1 MALKEK
7 MLRRTAA
14 NTATTVVNYTQEIT
28 VDDEEQLNGCQVF
41 CFPMLY
47 QNSDYFDLAYQIYD
61 AFVEKLNPKIQLTE
75 KMIREVVAKHIAGY
89 SLPKA
94 NLKND
99 IIEFIVDN
107 LLYYGPISGII
118 RNAGH
123 DLNDIIIN
131 TKDYIDVIYGGQTI
145 VTPFR
150 FRSEA
155 ELRRIINR
163 MLSESNRK
171 IDEGHPIA
179 SAKLNDG
186 SRIEVQIPPVAANL
200 DREGKPGSYVTIR
213 KFREIPLLFES
224 MLDGVQMD
232 FKMAYFLIK
241 AVQGKL
247 NIVVSGGTSSG
258 KTTFLNAITRFI
270 DEGDQLLTIED
281 TKEMKPQM
289 PCHSIRSFEARME
302 NEEGVGAI
310 TIEQLLRTALRS
322 SPRRIIVGE
331 CRGPEIVTM
340 LNAMNTGH
348 PGSMTTVHA
357 DDTKEAI
364 IRIENMFLEARP
376 SANMTFVRSQIIS
389 AVDLVIQIVRF
400 PDGRRRIVKISE
412 PEKRMEEN
420 GVVSMLDI
428 FEFKRTTNGG
438 SVADSTGN
446 FNAVSA
452 PVRSIHKM
460 GSNGIEIEK
469 KIFDPEFI
477 VTKDMLIHELKRFHP
492 ARMCGWEEHYLSEII
507 KSSFQ
512 DGKSILERWPNLQR

>member
-7 MLRRTAA
+7 MLRRTVDIDTIAFVSA
-14 NTATTVVNYTQEIT
+14 DDSVVEG
-28 VDDEEQLNGCQVF
+28 EEHLQVCQVF
-41 CFPMLY
+41 CFPQLY
-47 QNSDYFDLAYQIYD
+47 QNQEYFNLAYQIYD
-61 AFVEKLNPKIQLTE
+61 DFVDKLNPKIQLTE
-75 KMIREVVAKHIAGY
+75 KIIRDVVIKHISSH

-94 NLKND
+94 SLKNE
-99 IIEFIVDN
+99 IVEFIVDN
-107 LLYYGPISGII
+107 LLYYGPVSGII
-118 RNAGH
+118 RHAGH

-131 TKDYIDVIYGGQTI
+131 TKDYIDVIYGGKTI

-150 FRSEA
+150 FRSEV

-179 SAKLNDG
+179 SAKLFDG
-186 SRIEVQIPPVAANL
+186 SRVEVQIPPVAANI
-200 DREGKPGSYVTIR
+200 DREGNPGSYVTIR
-213 KFREIPLLFES
+213 KFRDIPLLFES
-224 MLDGVQMD
+224 MLDGGQMD
-232 FKMAYFLIK
+232 LKIAYFLFK

-289 PCHSIRSFEARME
+289 PCHSIRSFESRME

-400 PDGRRRIVKISE
+400 PDGRRRVVKISE

-428 FEFKRTTNGG
+428 FEFKRSMAGG
-438 SVADSTGN
+438 SITNSSGT
-446 FNAVSA
+446 FEAVSS
-452 PVRSIHKM
+452 PVRSINKM
-460 GSNGIEIEK
+460 ALNGVDIEK

-477 VTKDMLIHELKRFHP
+477 VTKDMIISELKSFHP
-492 ARMCGWEEHYLSEII
+492 SRMCGWEEHYMSEII
-507 KSSFQ
+507 KNSFQ

>member
-7 MLRRTAA
+7 MLRRTASI
-14 NTATTVVNYTQEIT
+14 ATTVVQYSQDVAIEE
-28 VDDEEQLNGCQVF
+28 EEQLQGCHVF

-47 QNSDYFDLAYQIYD
+47 QNSDYLDLAYQIYD
-61 AFVEKLNPKIQLTE
+61 SFVEKLNPKIQLTE
-75 KMIREVVAKHIAGY
+75 KMIREVVTKHISEY
-89 SLPKA
+89 TLPKA
-94 NLKND
+94 NLKNE
-99 IIEFIVDN
+99 IVEFIVDN

-131 TKDYIDVIYGGQTI
+131 TKDYIDVIYSGQTI

-150 FRSEA
+150 FRSEG

-179 SAKLNDG
+179 SAKLLDG

-224 MLDGVQMD
+224 MLDGLQMD
-232 FKMAYFLIK
+232 MKMAYFLLK

-289 PCHSIRSFEARME
+289 PCHSIRSFESRME

-389 AVDLVIQIVRF
+389 AVDLVIQLVRF
-400 PDGRRRIVKISE
+400 PDGRRRVVKISE

-420 GVVSMLDI
+420 GVVSVLDI
-428 FEFKRTTNGG
+428 FVFKRNAPNG
-438 SVADSTGN
+438 SISDSSGN
-446 FNAVSA
+446 YSAVSA
-452 PVRSIHKM
+452 PVRSINKM
-460 GSNGIEIEK
+460 ALNGIEIEK
-469 KIFDPEFI
+469 KIFDPDFM
-477 VTKDMLIHELKRFHP
+477 VTKDMLIGELKRFHP
-492 ARMCGWEEHYLSEII
+492 SRMCGWEEHYMSEII
-507 KSSFQ
+507 KSSLQ
-512 DGKSILERWPNLQR
+512 DGTTILERWPNLQR

>member
-7 MLRRTAA
+7 MLRRTAKIEE
-14 NTATTVVNYTQEIT
+14 TVVEYSKEVT
-28 VDDEEQLNGCQVF
+28 VDDEDHLSGCQVF
-41 CFPMLY
+41 CFPALY
-47 QNSDYFDLAYQIYD
+47 QNSDYLDFAYQIYD
-61 AFVEKLNPKIQLTE
+61 SFIEKLNPKVQLTE

-94 NLKND
+94 NLKNE
-99 IIEFIVDN
+99 IIEFIIDN
-107 LLYYGPISGII
+107 LLYYGPVSAII

-145 VTPFR
+145 ITPFR
-150 FRSEA
+150 FRSEV

-171 IDEGHPIA
+171 IDESHPIA

-186 SRIEVQIPPVAANL
+186 SRVEVQIPPVAANL
-200 DREGKPGSYVTIR
+200 DRQGKPGSYVTIR

-224 MLDGVQMD
+224 MLDGSQMD
-232 FKMAYFLIK
+232 FKMAYFLLK

-247 NIVVSGGTSSG
+247 NIVISGGTSSG

-289 PCHSIRSFEARME
+289 PCHSIRSFESRME

-400 PDGRRRIVKISE
+400 PDGRRRVVKISE

-428 FEFKRTTNGG
+428 FEFKRAMSGG
-438 SVADSTGN
+438 SVTNSSGSFDAI
-446 FNAVSA
+446 SA
-452 PVRSIHKM
+452 PVRSITKM
-460 GSNGIEIEK
+460 GQNGIEIEK
-469 KIFDPEFI
+469 KIFDPDF
-477 VTKDMLIHELKRFHP
+477 VVSKDMLIGELKGFHP
-492 ARMCGWEEHYLSEII
+492 ARMCGWEEHYMSEII

-512 DGKSILERWPNLQR
+512 DGKTILERWPNLQR

>member
-7 MLRRTAA
+7 MLRRNVQAPTAVIHYVPDA
-14 NTATTVVNYTQEIT
+14 VSEE
-28 VDDEEQLNGCQVF
+28 EEQPRGCSHF
-41 CFPMLY
+41 CFPLLY
-47 QNSDYFDLAYQIYD
+47 QNDDYFMQAYRIYD
-61 AFVEKLNPKIQLTE
+61 DFVVKLNPKIQLTE
-75 KMIREVVAKHIAGY
+75 KMIREVVAKHIALY

-94 NLKND
+94 NLKNE

-107 LLYYGPISGII
+107 LLNYGPISGII

-123 DLNDIIIN
+123 DLNDIIVN

-150 FRSEA
+150 FRSES

-171 IDEGHPIA
+171 IDEAHPIA
-179 SAKLNDG
+179 SAKLRDG

-224 MLDGVQMD
+224 MLDGGQID
-232 FKMAYFLIK
+232 LKIAYFLLK

-289 PCHSIRSFEARME
+289 PCHSIRSFEARTD

-310 TIEQLLRTALRS
+310 SIEQLLRTALRS

-364 IRIENMFLEARP
+364 IRVENMFLEARP

-389 AVDLVIQIVRF
+389 AVDLVIQLVRF
-400 PDGRRRIVKISE
+400 PDGRRRVVKISE

-428 FEFKRTTNGG
+428 FEFKRTASTG
-438 SVADSTGN
+438 SVTDSTGH
-446 FNAVSA
+446 FHAVSA
-452 PVRSIHKM
+452 PVRSIAKM
-460 GSNGIEIEK
+460 ALNGIEIEK
-469 KIFDPEFI
+469 KIFDPDFA
-477 VTKDMLIHELKRFHP
+477 VTKDMVIAELKRFHP
-492 ARMCGWEEHYLSEII
+492 ARMCGWEEHYMTEII
-507 KSSFQ
+507 KNSFM

>member
-1 MALKEK
+1 M
-7 MLRRTAA
+7 RRLD
-14 NTATTVVNYTQEIT
+14 VVASDNIEYVQEIPAEVSYT
-28 VDDEEQLNGCQVF
+28 NNGCHVF

-47 QNSDYFDLAYQIYD
+47 QNDDYFELAYRIYD
-61 AFVEKLNPKIQLTE
+61 DFVDKLNPKVQLTE
-75 KMIREVVAKHIAGY
+75 KMIREVVIKHIASY
-89 SLPKA
+89 PLPKA
-94 NLKND
+94 NLKNE
-99 IIEFIVDN
+99 IVEFIVDN
-107 LLYYGPISGII
+107 LLNYGPISTII

-131 TKDYIDVIYGGQTI
+131 TKDYIDVIYEGKTVI
-145 VTPFR
+145 TPFR
-150 FRSEA
+150 FRSEI

-171 IDEGHPIA
+171 IDEAHPIA

-186 SRIEVQIPPVAANL
+186 SRVEVQIPPVAANV
-200 DREGKPGSYVTIR
+200 DREGKNGSYVTIR

-224 MLDGVQMD
+224 MLDNGQMD
-232 FKMAYFLIK
+232 LKIAYFLVK

-289 PCHSIRSFEARME
+289 PCHSIRSFESRMD

-322 SPRRIIVGE
+322 SPRRIVVGE

-400 PDGRRRIVKISE
+400 PDGRRRIVKVSE

-428 FEFKRTTNGG
+428 FEFKRNMVGG
-438 SVADSTGN
+438 NTINSSGT
-446 FNAVSA
+446 FEAVSS
-452 PVRSIHKM
+452 PVRSITKM
-460 GSNGIEIEK
+460 ALNGTEIEK

-477 VTKDMLIHELKRFHP
+477 VTKDMLIGELKAFHP
-492 ARMCGWEEHYLSEII
+492 ARMCGWEEHYMSEII
-507 KSSFQ
+507 KNSFQ
-512 DGKSILERWPNLQR
+512 DSKSILERWPNLQR

>member
-7 MLRRTAA
+7 MMRRLDVVTSE
-14 NTATTVVNYTQEIT
+14 NTPYVQNSSAEVSYTN
-28 VDDEEQLNGCQVF
+28 NGCHVF

-47 QNSDYFDLAYQIYD
+47 QNDDYFELAYRIYD
-61 AFVEKLNPKIQLTE
+61 DFVAKLNPKVQLTE
-75 KMIREVVAKHIAGY
+75 KMIREVVIKHIASY

-94 NLKND
+94 NLKNE
-99 IIEFIVDN
+99 IVELIVDN
-107 LLYYGPISGII
+107 LLNYGPISTII

-123 DLNDIIIN
+123 DLNDVIIN
-131 TKDYIDVIYGGQTI
+131 TKDYIDVIYEGQTVI
-145 VTPFR
+145 TPFR
-150 FRSEA
+150 FRSEM

-171 IDEGHPIA
+171 IDEAHPIA

-186 SRIEVQIPPVAANL
+186 SRVEVQIPPVAANV

-224 MLDGVQMD
+224 MLDNGQMD
-232 FKMAYFLIK
+232 LKIAYFLLK

-289 PCHSIRSFEARME
+289 PCHSIRSFEARMD

-322 SPRRIIVGE
+322 SPRRIVVGE

-400 PDGRRRIVKISE
+400 PDGRRRIVKVSE

-428 FEFKRTTNGG
+428 FEFKRSTLGG
-438 SVADSTGN
+438 NSINSTGT
-446 FNAVSA
+446 FEAVSA
-452 PVRSIHKM
+452 PVRSITKM
-460 GSNGIEIEK
+460 ALNGTDIEK

-477 VTKDMLIHELKRFHP
+477 VTKDMLIGELKAFHP
-492 ARMCGWEEHYLSEII
+492 ARMCGWEEHYMSEII
-507 KSSFQ
+507 KNSFQ
-512 DGKSILERWPNLQR
+512 ESKSILERWPNLQR

>member
-1 MALKEK
+1 MALREK
-7 MLRRTAA
+7 ILRRTPQSAS
-14 NTATTVVNYTQEIT
+14 NVVHLIT
-28 VDDEEQLNGCQVF
+28 EADPDDEEQLHACPVF
-41 CFPMLY
+41 CFPLLY
-47 QNSDYFDLAYQIYD
+47 QNDAYFTLAYKIYD
-61 AFVEKLNPKIQLTE
+61 AFVEKLNPKVQLTE
-75 KMIREVVAKHIAGY
+75 KMIREVVAKHISEY

-94 NLKND
+94 ALKSE
-99 IIEFIVDN
+99 IVEFIIDN

-150 FRSEA
+150 FRSES

-171 IDEGHPIA
+171 IDEAHPIA

-186 SRIEVQIPPVAANL
+186 SRVEVQIPPVAANL

-224 MLDGVQMD
+224 MLDGGQMD
-232 FKMAYFLIK
+232 LKMAYFLLK

-247 NIVVSGGTSSG
+247 NIVISGGTSSG

-289 PCHSIRSFEARME
+289 PCHSIRSFEARTE

-357 DDTKEAI
+357 DDTKEAV

-389 AVDLVIQIVRF
+389 AVDLVIQLIRF
-400 PDGRRRIVKISE
+400 PDGRRRVVKISE

-428 FEFKRTTNGG
+428 FEFKRNAPNG
-438 SVADSTGN
+438 SVSDSNGM
-446 FNAVSA
+446 FQAVSA
-452 PVRSIHKM
+452 PVRSINKM
-460 GSNGIEIEK
+460 ALNGIEIEK
-469 KIFDPEFI
+469 KIFDPNFI
-477 VTKDMLIHELKRFHP
+477 VTKDMVIGELKGFHP
-492 ARMCGWEEHYLSEII
+492 VRMCGWEEHYMSEII
-507 KSSFQ
+507 KGSFQ

>member
-7 MLRRTAA
+7 MLRRTAQIA
-14 NTATTVVNYTQEIT
+14 QTVIQHSQDIT
-28 VDDEEQLNGCQVF
+28 LEDEEMVQGCQVF

-47 QNSDYFDLAYQIYD
+47 QNNDYLELAYTIYD
-61 AFVEKLNPKIQLTE
+61 TFIEKLNPKIQLTE
-75 KMIREVVAKHIAGY
+75 KMIREVIARHIAEY

-94 NLKND
+94 NLKNE
-99 IIEFIVDN
+99 IIELIVDN
-107 LLYYGPISGII
+107 LLYYGPISAII

-145 VTPFR
+145 ITPFR
-150 FRSEA
+150 FRSEM

-171 IDEGHPIA
+171 IDESHPIA
-179 SAKLNDG
+179 SAKLADG
-186 SRIEVQIPPVAANL
+186 SRIEVQIPPVAANV

-224 MLDGVQMD
+224 MLDGAQMD
-232 FKMAYFLIK
+232 LKIAYFLLK

-389 AVDLVIQIVRF
+389 AVDLVIQLVRF
-400 PDGRRRIVKISE
+400 PDGRRRVVKISE

-420 GVVSMLDI
+420 GIVSMLDI
-428 FEFKRTTNGG
+428 FEFKRNSFNGNPT
-438 SVADSTGN
+438 DSNGT

-452 PVRSIHKM
+452 PVRSINKM
-460 GSNGIEIEK
+460 AQNGVEIEK
-469 KIFDPEFI
+469 KIFDPDFI
-477 VTKDMLIHELKRFHP
+477 VTKDMLIGELKSFHP
-492 ARMCGWEEHYLSEII
+492 SRMCGWEDHYLSEII
-507 KSSFQ
+507 KNSYQ
-512 DGKSILERWPNLQR
+512 EGKSILERWPNLK

>member
-7 MLRRTAA
+7 MLRHTEYVAPLVIEHTHEA
-14 NTATTVVNYTQEIT
+14 QNDTNTHIQA
-28 VDDEEQLNGCQVF
+28 CQIF
-41 CFPMLY
+41 SFPLLY
-47 QNSDYFDLAYQIYD
+47 QHEEYFKLAYQIYD
-61 AFVEKLNPKIQLTE
+61 SLVEKLNPKVQLTE
-75 KMIREVVAKHIAGY
+75 KMIREVVARHIAEY
-89 SLPKA
+89 TLPKV
-94 NLKND
+94 NLKNE
-99 IIEFIVDN
+99 IIEFIIDN
-107 LLYYGPISGII
+107 LFYYGPISGII

-145 VTPFR
+145 STPFK
-150 FRSEA
+150 FRSEE
-155 ELRRIINR
+155 ELRRVINR

-171 IDEGHPIA
+171 IDEAHPIA
-179 SAKLNDG
+179 SAKLSDG

-200 DREGKPGSYVTIR
+200 DREGRQGSYVTIR
-213 KFREIPLLFES
+213 KFREIPLLFET
-224 MLDGVQMD
+224 MLDGLQMD
-232 FKMAYFLIK
+232 LKMAYFLLK

-247 NIVVSGGTSSG
+247 NIVISGGTSSG

-289 PCHSIRSFEARME
+289 PCHSIRSFEARTE

-376 SANMTFVRSQIIS
+376 SANMNFVRSQIIS
-389 AVDLVIQIVRF
+389 AVDLVIQLVRF
-400 PDGRRRIVKISE
+400 PDGKRRIVKVSE

-420 GVVSMLDI
+420 GIVSMLDI
-428 FEFKRTTNGG
+428 FEFKRSTSANGV
-438 SVADSTGN
+438 SDSGGH
-446 FNAVSA
+446 FNVISS
-452 PVRSIHKM
+452 PIRSITKM
-460 GSNGIEIEK
+460 GQNGIEIEK
-469 KIFDPEFI
+469 RIFDSDFV
-477 VTKDMLIHELKRFHP
+477 VTKEMVIDELKGYHP
-492 ARMCGWEEHYLSEII
+492 IRMCGWEESYMSEII
-507 KSSFQ
+507 KNTFL
-512 DGKSILERWPNLQR
+512 DGKNILERWPNLLR